1 MIKSRFLVSA
11 DTGMVWAASAFSHH
25 VLGLYCMDSET
36 KASSHAN
43 WTPKNKNQKTVVSKS
58 MADLTEEI
66 LEEELEEAYI
76 YSK

>member
-1 MIKSRFLVSA
+1 
-11 DTGMVWAASAFSHH
+11 
-25 VLGLYCMDSET
+25 MDSET
-36 KASSHAN
+36 KASSHEN

-58 MADLTEEI
+58 MADITEEI